1 VLQHEPL
8 YLLFAGAL
16 SLGLFLMVAG
26 PGLRRSRVD
35 MATRLRRMDPD
46 AWRIEVARSLQD
58 TSLQSGVRPIVRDAG
73 RLWERVLQSLHLE
86 GPASLQRRLQVV
98 APNETP
104 TSFYFEK
111 VKLALILVALLLVAN
126 LFLDLLDVV
135 RGPLP
140 LLAWLAAAASGFVL
154 PDLALAARLRR
165 RRNEILAELPILADL
180 LSAASSAGYVVQQAV
195 VEVGDCLSGELASE
209 WQHVCNLIE
218 QQHLGLPEALGQLKQ
233 RNGLA
238 ELDMLADQL
247 IAGHVRGQALG
258 EPLAAFSMSLRTRY
272 QQDVVAAGG
281 RATERMAL
289 PVWVFIFI
297 PLVALVVVPTL
308 VTLVHLAS

>member
-1 VLQHEPL
+1 VLQHQPL
-8 YLLFAGAL
+8 NLVFVGAL

-26 PGLRRSRVD
+26 PALRRSRVD
-35 MATRLRRMDPD
+35 MATRLRRLDPD
-46 AWRIEVARSLQD
+46 AWRLELAQ
-58 TSLQSGVRPIVRDAG
+58 SLQSSSLEGGLRPVLRDAE
-73 RLWERVLQSLHLE
+73 RLWERVLGSLHLE
-86 GPASLQRRLQVV
+86 GPSSLQRRLQVV

-104 TSFYFEK
+104 ASFYLEK
-111 VKLALILVALLLVAN
+111 VKLAFFFIALLLVVN
-126 LFLDLLDVV
+126 LLGDLAGIVQ
-135 RGPLP
+135 GPLP
-140 LLAWLAAAASGFVL
+140 LLGWLTAAGVGFVL
-154 PDLALAARLRR
+154 PDLALADRLRR
-165 RRNEILAELPILADL
+165 RRSEMLAELPILADL
-180 LSAASSAGYVVQQAV
+180 LSAASSAGYVVPHAV
-195 VEVGDCLSGELASE
+195 AEVSGCLQGELARE
-209 WQHVCNLIE
+209 WQHVCNLLD

-272 QQDVVAAGG
+272 QQDVTAAGG

-297 PLVALVVVPTL
+297 PLVALVVVTTL
-308 VTLVHLAS
+308 VTLIHLAE

>member
-1 VLQHEPL
+1 MLQHQPL
-8 YLLFAGAL
+8 YGVFALTL
-16 SLGLFLMVAG
+16 SLGLFLMMAG
-26 PGLRRSRVD
+26 PALRRSRVD
-35 MATRLRRMDPD
+35 MATRLRRLDPD
-46 AWRIEVARSLQD
+46 AWRLELAQKLQGS
-58 TSLQSGVRPIVRDAG
+58 TFEGGLRPILRDTE
-73 RLWERVLQSLHLE
+73 RLWERVLQALHLE
-86 GPASLQRRLQVV
+86 GPSSLQRRLQVAAPSETV
-98 APNETP
+98 A
-104 TSFYFEK
+104 SFYLEK
-111 VKLALILVALLLVAN
+111 VRLGFILVALLLVAN

-140 LLAWLAAAASGFVL
+140 LLAWLAAAALGFVL
-154 PDLALAARLRR
+154 PDLALAGRLQR

-180 LSAASSAGYVVQQAV
+180 LSAASSAGFVVQQAV
-195 VEVGDCLSGELASE
+195 IEVSGCLSGELARE
-209 WQHVCNLIE
+209 WQYVCNLLE
-218 QQHLGLPEALGQLKQ
+218 QQHLGLPEALVQLKQ

-272 QQDVVAAGG
+272 QQEVIAAGG

-308 VTLVHLAS
+308 VTLVHLAA

>member
-1 VLQHEPL
+1 MLQHQPL
-8 YLLFAGAL
+8 YVLFVGTL
-16 SLGLFLMVAG
+16 SLGLFLVVAG
-26 PGLRRSRVD
+26 PALRRSRVD
-35 MATRLRRMDPD
+35 MATRLRRLDPD
-46 AWRIEVARSLQD
+46 AWRLELSQNLQG
-58 TSLQSGVRPIVRDAG
+58 SSFEGGLRPILRDAE

-86 GPASLQRRLQVV
+86 GPSSLQRRLQVV

-104 TSFYFEK
+104 TSFYLEK
-111 VKLALILVALLLVAN
+111 VKLAFILVALLLVAN
-126 LFLDLLDVV
+126 LFLDLVDVV
-135 RGPLP
+135 SGPLP
-140 LLAWLAAAASGFVL
+140 LLAWLAAAVLGFVL
-154 PDLALAARLRR
+154 PDLALAGRLRR

-195 VEVGDCLSGELASE
+195 VEVSGCLSGELARE
-209 WQHVCNLIE
+209 WQYVCNLLE

-272 QQDVVAAGG
+272 QQDVIAAGG

-308 VTLVHLAS
+308 VTLVHLAA